1 MPSPATTAAFVS
13 VSPFISSYS
22 KRATCRRR
30 HGTFMCTPDPPN
42 TQSVPPSSSS
52 SSSLPPPRN
61 AEELE
66 SRVRETLSSDGI
78 NYDLLM
84 NAPKV
89 LALYRDLEALK
100 LSPDPVEFE
109 RLTRELERERRQTMK
124 GWLINL
130 FGIQAAVTCV
140 IGGVLAFNV
149 TGDFPLVLQALG
161 FWTVWLFTVP
171 SLRARKG
178 LPSYE
183 KSALNVAFLGMPLL
197 NIGMAALTRECGVI
211 WGADVVLLA
220 VLYLY
225 YGVKSVDSTDASAP
239 AREEGKVTGVLRYLD
254 WGSWR

>member
-1 MPSPATTAAFVS
+1 MCASEPPTSAPPA
-13 VSPFISSYS
+13 
-22 KRATCRRR
+22 
-30 HGTFMCTPDPPN
+30 
-42 TQSVPPSSSS
+42 

-66 SRVRETLSSDGI
+66 SRVRSTLSSEGI

-124 GWLINL
+124 AWLISL
-130 FGIQAAVTCV
+130 FEIQAAISCA

-149 TGDFPLVLQALG
+149 TGDFPLVVQALG

-178 LPSYE
+178 LRTFE

-197 NIGMAALTRECGVI
+197 NVGLAAITRECGVI
-211 WGADVVLLA
+211 WGADVLLLVA
-220 VLYLY
+220 LYLY
-225 YGVKSVDSTDASAP
+225 YGVKSVDSKDGSTPS
-239 AREEGKVTGVLRYLD
+239 REEGKVTGVLRYLD